1 MNKNDI
7 YKLLNRFEISKKTKF
22 ELANYLINLNY
33 ELPDVEKLN
42 EILEELKKNDIERLL
57 NELTELQDK
66 VVTATTAEVDLLFD
80 GVSM

>member
-1 MNKNDI
+1 MDKKEI
-7 YKLLNRFEISKKTKF
+7 FKLLNRFEISKKTKF

-57 NELTELQDK
+57 RELTELQDK